1 MRFIPTPAEDAGGL
15 NTGSGG
21 RSCDIA
27 TTARKK
33 MKSAM
38 SNPSGLPRSHEQEL
52 LWLHFIDYAAGQT
65 PVDSFGTVVA
75 GRALER

>member
-27 TTARKK
+27 TTAREKNEK
-33 MKSAM
+33 
-38 SNPSGLPRSHEQEL
+38 R
-52 LWLHFIDYAAGQT
+52 D
-65 PVDSFGTVVA
+65 V
-75 GRALER
+75 